1 MNDKRLDK
9 VTEAIRV
16 KFPEASTEAV
26 REFAMALIDY
36 GQRIRKQSKVSHSRG
51 KRLKYYLGK
60 EASDERADR

>member
-16 KFPEASTEAV
+16 KFPEASIEAV

-36 GQRIRKQSKVSHSRG
+36 GQLIRELSKRKPFKG
-51 KRLKYYLGK
+51 EEIKILLGK
-60 EASDERADR
+60 GGKL